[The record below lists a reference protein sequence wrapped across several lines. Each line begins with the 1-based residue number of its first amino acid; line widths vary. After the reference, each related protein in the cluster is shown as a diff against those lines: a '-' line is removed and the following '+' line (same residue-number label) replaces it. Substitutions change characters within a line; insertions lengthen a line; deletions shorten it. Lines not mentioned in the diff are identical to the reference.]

1 LEEKKMK
8 KILAFIVALVMVCAL
23 SVSVY
28 AESVS
33 VFSSSEGEVP
43 TSCEDPWGSF
53 GVIGDVWGR
62 GCCCD
67 ISLENFVDYCNKGYN
82 FTYVFTGTPMFQDT
96 YPHAVINADWDNG
109 VDIPFVDIGD
119 GKYQATI
126 ALADILSGYGI
137 TAADVE
143 TFCVQNWT
151 GSFKLLS
158 VSFTDDAAAPAED
171 TSAPAED
178 TTAPAEDTTA
188 PAEDTTAPVETT
200 TPADTGIV
208 LAVLPM
214 AVAAAAV
221 VISKRK

>member
-1 LEEKKMK
+1 MK
-8 KILAFIVALVMVCAL
+8 KILALIIALMMVCVL
-23 SVSVY
+23 SVSAY
-28 AESVS
+28 AESVAL
-33 VFSSSEGEVP
+33 FSNPDGEVP

-53 GVIGDVWGR
+53 GVVGDVWGR

-67 ISLENFVDYCNKGYN
+67 ISLEDFVDYCNKGYN
-82 FTYVFTGTPMFQDT
+82 FTYVFTGDPMFQDT

-126 ALADILSGYGI
+126 ALADILSGYGL

-158 VSFTDDAAAPAED
+158 VSITDEAAPAPAPAEEAPAPAPAAETPAADAPAAD
-171 TSAPAED
+171 TSAPAE
-178 TTAPAEDTTA
+178 
-188 PAEDTTAPVETT
+188 
-200 TPADTGIV
+200 TGIV